1 MSVFRH
7 WRFPPLSKS
16 LHPLEYSAGAQSRLA
31 AVGAVLAEDVNQLE
45 RLIDEAIIRAS
56 SIGQTLTGGRLDARI
71 AAGLGQG
78 VLEDLAQ
85 VIPTAVALR
94 GQVVGMHARME
105 RMAGRIGIEAP
116 SCGYEKP
123 GENVP
128 EKPRVIG

>member
-1 MSVFRH
+1 M
-7 WRFPPLSKS
+7 PKS
-16 LHPLEYSAGAQSRLA
+16 LQPLEFSPGAQSRLA
-31 AVGAVLAEDVNQLE
+31 AVGAVLAEDINQLE

-56 SIGQTLTGGRLDARI
+56 SIGQTLTGGRLDARV
-71 AAGLGQG
+71 AAGMGQG

-94 GQVVGMHARME
+94 GQVVEMHSRME
-105 RMAGRIGIEAP
+105 RMAGRLGIEP
-116 SCGYEKP
+116 PHCGYEKP

>member
-1 MSVFRH
+1 L
-7 WRFPPLSKS
+7 PKS
-16 LHPLEYSAGAQSRLA
+16 LQPLEFSPGAKSRLA
-31 AVGAVLAEDVNQLE
+31 AVGAVLAEDVTQLE

-56 SIGQTLTGGRLDARI
+56 AIGQTLTGGRLDARVS
-71 AAGLGQG
+71 ASLGQG

-94 GQVVGMHARME
+94 GQVVTMHARME
-105 RMAGRIGIEAP
+105 RIAGRIGVEPP

-128 EKPRVIG
+128 EKPRVLG